1 MGLTFACS
9 SPSSGPG
16 AGASGSASAKA
27 QLAPQKM
34 APTTPPKPTANPN
47 PLSLPARKL
56 ELAVGA
62 KVFTVPEPMLR
73 GAKLGSSFQLRAT
86 TIKALDGGNFVVDG
100 RDSGD
105 YTVHAAYIIPLVS
118 IARPNLRQPVVA
130 EFAGALRHGVV
141 KRYAKD
147 KIVVR
152 FTDTLDRGERSLE
165 SEQLMPQKDGFRPG
179 NYAVVRAS
187 AASRDPGEFQHVLL
201 ISPIGGEGADATEW
215 LAMGYGGAAQV
226 VKTADLVAV
235 PTSYEPKDGAPIWVE
250 HLGHMR
256 AGTVKEQDKPGA
268 LTVKLE
274 RAGGAVTTGWG
285 LVMPPVTRRP

>member
-1 MGLTFACS
+1 MLVGLACS
-9 SPSSGPG
+9 SPTPGAG
-16 AGASGSASAKA
+16 AGASGSVSAKP
-27 QLAPQKM
+27 QLPPQKM
-34 APTTPPKPTANPN
+34 APTPAPKSSANPN

-62 KVFTVPEPMLR
+62 RVFTVPEPMLR
-73 GAKLGSSFQLRAT
+73 GAKLGSSLQLRAAT
-86 TIKALDGGNFVVDG
+86 VLAVDGDSYVVDG
-100 RDSGD
+100 RDGAD
-105 YTVHAAYIIPLVS
+105 YSVHPAYIIPLVS
-118 IARPNLRQPVVA
+118 VARPNLRQPVIA

-141 KRYAKD
+141 KRYVKD

-165 SEQLMPQKDGFRPG
+165 PEQLMPQKDGFRPG

-187 AASRDPGEFQHVLL
+187 AAARDPSEFQHVLL
-201 ISPIGGEGADATEW
+201 ISPIGGEGADAAEW
-215 LAMGYGGAAQV
+215 LAMGYGGAALV

-268 LTVKLE
+268 LTIKLE